1 MVTASCHTVRFILN
15 LCIRRR
21 TGARRASSGGIGPTP
36 APSTLTLTTSWSNR
50 GSGGIHV
57 SVLVM
62 LSSAVLDCQRKQS
75 RTAYRASVTLC
86 QVELVGTAPRR
97 AVRLHQSCSRASAL
111 AIVSDPTY
119 PTRGLRLALKSPPIT
134 KRSVLSL
141 HLASTLP
148 IISSIA
154 ACRSGCVA

>member
-1 MVTASCHTVRFILN
+1 MIEKRDEHGSAIMTYLGSHVSKSRIKISITAVKRPCVTRDGC
-15 LCIRRR
+15 RRR
-21 TGARRASSGGIGPTP
+21 RIRSSLGRPGLGDAARFQHRFG
-36 APSTLTLTTSWSNR
+36 
-50 GSGGIHV
+50 
-57 SVLVM
+57 VL
-62 LSSAVLDCQRKQS
+62 SETFSH
-75 RTAYRASVTLC
+75 SVTLC
-86 QVELVGTAPRR
+86 QVELVETAPRR

-111 AIVSDPTY
+111 ATVSDPTY